1 MKRVLIVEDNR
12 PLAMFAAQHIDRA
25 IADVE
30 VETASTC
37 ERARQC
43 FHPDGPIVLIADEN
57 LPDGNG
63 IDLSNEL
70 SALHPVAGVIII
82 SGDPIIRIPKGYA
95 GGLQKPFEPHQLVQ
109 MVSRIFGST
118 QMQNAVA
125 AAERSPKSG
134 RRPAPDRHS
143 IQNRLS
149 GLLAGLRAMG
159 ADLEAG
165 AEDPVK
171 VRAAVADYVDH
182 LCGMVKDV
190 SAMLRE
196 EDGR

>member
-12 PLAMFAAQHIDRA
+12 PLAMFAAQHIDRS

-30 VETASTC
+30 VATASTC
-37 ERARQC
+37 EQARQC
-43 FHPDGPIVLIADEN
+43 LQPDGPVVLIADEN

-70 SALHPVAGVIII
+70 SALHPVTGVIII

-109 MVSRIFGST
+109 MVSRIFGSANT
-118 QMQNAVA
+118 QDADAAVQK
-125 AAERSPKSG
+125 SPVSG
-134 RRPAPDRHS
+134 RGPAPDRHS

-149 GLLAGLRAMG
+149 GLLAGLRAMA

-165 AEDPVK
+165 AGDPDK

-182 LCGMVKDV
+182 LCAMVKNV
-190 SAMLRE
+190 SAMLRK
-196 EDGR
+196 EDE